1 MNRRVLFIV
10 AVISMIFLLSG
21 CTLMTVDEMY
31 YPPKRS
37 EEFNYLQSAI
47 DSVMKDLD
55 YCAPISGENQQTVQ
69 MADLDGDGSDEYLL
83 FARGNSDKP
92 MQIFVFRKNQEE
104 YHLNARIESNG
115 FAFEQVEYV
124 PIDDRPGFEI
134 VVGRQVG
141 DQIPRSLSV
150 YSFANEEPEQILS
163 TNYSKFLTCDLDQNG
178 RSELMLIRPDHT
190 NADNA
195 VAVRYWFENGVM
207 ERSQEAE
214 LSGTADAV
222 KRIMVSKLH
231 GGEPAVYVASA
242 INECAVVTDIFAM
255 KDQKFSNISFSN
267 DSGTSVSTLRNYY
280 VYAVD
285 IDHDGILELPSLIT
299 MKPYQSQ
306 SGGDQ
311 QYLIRWFAMDIEGN
325 EIGKRHTYHNFLNGW
340 YLELDNQ
347 WANHI
352 SVHQE
357 DAGTY
362 IFCIWDDSFETAVPV
377 FRIYALT
384 GTDRDTAAVE
394 NNCFVLHRTE
404 GVVYAAKQDAAAVR
418 FDITQEMLISSFHL
432 IHQDWKT
439 GET

>member
-1 MNRRVLFIV
+1 MNRKLLFFITVL
-10 AVISMIFLLSG
+10 SLIFLMNG

-37 EEFNYLQSAI
+37 EEFNHLQSAI
-47 DSVMKDLD
+47 DSAMKNLD
-55 YCAPISGENQQTVQ
+55 YCAPIAGENQQTVQ
-69 MADLDGDGSDEYLL
+69 MADLDGDGIDEYLL
-83 FARGNSDKP
+83 FARGNSEKP
-92 MQIFVFRKNQEE
+92 MQILIFSKMEE
-104 YHLNARIESNG
+104 AYQLSARIESNG

-150 YSFANEEPEQILS
+150 YSFARGEPQQILS
-163 TNYSKFLTCDLDQNG
+163 ANYSKFLTCDLDQNG
-178 RSELMLIRPDHT
+178 KTELMLIRPDYS

-195 VAVRYWFENGVM
+195 VVLRYWFENGMM

-242 INECAVVTDIFAM
+242 VNESAVVTDIFAM
-255 KDQKFSNISFSN
+255 KDHKFTNISFSN

-306 SGGDQ
+306 RSGDQ

-325 EIGKRHTYHNFLNGW
+325 EIDKRYTYHNFLNGW

-357 DAGTY
+357 GAGTY
-362 IFCIWDDSFETAVPV
+362 IFCVWDENFETAVPV

-394 NNCFVLHRTE
+394 NNRFVLHRTE
-404 GVVYAAKQDAAAVR
+404 GVVYAAKMDAAAVG
-418 FDITQEMLISSFHL
+418 FDITQEMLIARFHL